1 MTVIYSF
8 FFEEEP
14 TKFYIGKSSSFEERK
29 RAHLNALKRGKHH
42 SSKAQSLFDKY
53 CTEPTFLI
61 IEECLEEQAFD
72 KEVEYIRT
80 FDSYNKGLN
89 CTPGG
94 AGLGLDHTKY
104 GVLYSKRQIL
114 KVFSLLIN
122 RTLSYEDISLK
133 TGVKIGII
141 KGIRRGTKHLWLK
154 EEYPDKYYTMS
165 HLRKVIKTTTLL
177 NQGKSLPSYI
187 SPEGEI
193 YANIQNLREF
203 VLNLNIFDNPTCAY
217 KEFSSMKNGR
227 AKSYKGWKLYN
238 PSILET

>member
-80 FDSYNKGLN
+80 FDSYKMAGLN
-89 CTPGG
+89 HIRDGNYT
-94 AGLGLDHTKY
+94 
-104 GVLYSKRQIL
+104 IL
-114 KVFSLLIN
+114 VFWRREN
-122 RTLSYEDISLK
+122 E
-133 TGVKIGII
+133 I
-141 KGIRRGTKHLWLK
+141 K
-154 EEYPDKYYTMS
+154 
-165 HLRKVIKTTTLL
+165 
-177 NQGKSLPSYI
+177 
-187 SPEGEI
+187 
-193 YANIQNLREF
+193 
-203 VLNLNIFDNPTCAY
+203 
-217 KEFSSMKNGR
+217 
-227 AKSYKGWKLYN
+227 
-238 PSILET
+238 LETKNANDDK